1 MMLVIHSFATR
12 SLVYDKRT
20 LFNKEILALMLIPL
34 FSAIPANIFHQQ
46 SYVHSIL
53 AAKHYLLFL
62 FYFYLKTKR
71 IDFESIEK
79 LIVGL
84 GVVVAIIYIVQ
95 TVTFPI
101 TFFQVIKD
109 TNDVAFEVRANVVR
123 ILFFEPTYMVFALL
137 YYGNKLVKERNI
149 KNIVFL
155 GICVTGVMLTATRQI
170 IFFSIGSL
178 MMLYLLTLN
187 FRSVRT
193 YSFLILFVVIAA
205 VFVGVGGGKYLDSL
219 INLTQRQDVTG
230 ADYVRLRAFNFYL
243 YDYMPSIVNYII
255 GNGVNYGDSA
265 YGKEML
271 DLEQGQGLYRSDI
284 GLVGALNLFGI
295 IYILP
300 IFFIFLKV
308 FRAKLHNRTYYKFF
322 FFYILTTAFTGGNL
336 FSLPWTFTLIFMLL
350 YNVEKIVGLKND
362 SRVFGKKALSPVI
375 NHQGA

>member
-1 MMLVIHSFATR
+1 M
-12 SLVYDKRT
+12 
-20 LFNKEILALMLIPL
+20 ALMLIPL